1 MQGGFLLN
9 VVITQSPAILELLA
23 GKNQALLVR
32 RNAFLVLDLGLYVF
46 NRISRL
52 DIERNGFTSQ
62 SLDENL
68 FQRTSKRV
76 DKEGNDDCG
85 EKRG

>member
-1 MQGGFLLN
+1 
-9 VVITQSPAILELLA
+9 
-23 GKNQALLVR
+23 
-32 RNAFLVLDLGLYVF
+32 LDLGLYVF